1 MKYIKLF
8 EKMEPRYYILKGNN
22 KTMVK
27 LIDYDK
33 WDDNL
38 PYFVRFID
46 GELQWFPAGKFARDM
61 TEKEIDFFEKELEII
76 DTANKYNL

>member
-8 EKMEPRYYILKGNN
+8 EKVEPRYYILKGKNE
-22 KTMVK
+22 TMVK

-33 WDDNL
+33 YDHKM
-38 PYFVRFID
+38 PYFVKFID
-46 GELQWFPAGKFARDM
+46 GDVQWLSAGKFKRDM
-61 TEKEIDFFEKELEII
+61 TEEEIAFFEKELEIV